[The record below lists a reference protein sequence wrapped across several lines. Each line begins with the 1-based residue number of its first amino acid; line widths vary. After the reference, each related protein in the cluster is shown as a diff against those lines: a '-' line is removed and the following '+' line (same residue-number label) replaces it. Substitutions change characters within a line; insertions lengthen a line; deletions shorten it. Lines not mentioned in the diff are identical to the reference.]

1 MRHKRIR
8 FLLLQLVWRL
18 SEFAFFVRLASV
30 AALFILYFLGGL
42 KMKKLIAFIGL
53 AVCVVLIFASCSKD
67 MTLSEFYADYE
78 YKDGYPTLNNFEM
91 IDELSELNC
100 VNAFNDIIVFADEH
114 KANIK
119 TKFYNAK
126 TESFIIERDRNRLV
140 FYTSRTFYNHTF
152 IITVEIDFAY
162 TLNIYSASGSK
173 LASKKIEYETNSF
186 NIDEHIKSSSDL
198 IQFDKRIY
206 RIDDSGNA
214 SVIVDNPFFGE
225 IPSDLIKTKKY
236 YYQLNGSKVT
246 VYDPSLNEVLLW
258 QIPYESYDKASMFI
272 LSEEKILVQLFDSVS
287 EHEQRNEYIEEKYKY
302 FDKNGKELA
311 LKSLII
317 DVASGREK
325 EVYLDF
331 VVNEI
336 TYSRGRIYP
345 HNEFDYISENITNVA
360 YIYRIEN
367 QKLLTADQKCVSISG
382 EDASISFEIA
392 PEYSTLPYPVAND
405 RYCYISD
412 SGDYYLINADGDV
425 IAKIKS
431 TNTIVKYN
439 DKYIATDDKIYDY
452 NIKLVY
458 DLEENKKE
466 LVELMANG
474 FIVKDSEFTEGE
486 YHLHTK
492 DGKIIKIE
500 NYYDSSSQY
509 YTRTKNVVA
518 ITTTNIATT
527 VKAKTNTELEVLF
540 IIVAVRLIAL
550 NLMNTLHAGQEV
562 LFVQKV

>member
-1 MRHKRIR
+1 
-8 FLLLQLVWRL
+8 
-18 SEFAFFVRLASV
+18 
-30 AALFILYFLGGL
+30 
-42 KMKKLIAFIGL
+42 
-53 AVCVVLIFASCSKD
+53 
-67 MTLSEFYADYE
+67 
-78 YKDGYPTLNNFEM
+78 
-91 IDELSELNC
+91 
-100 VNAFNDIIVFADEH
+100 
-114 KANIK
+114 
-119 TKFYNAK
+119 
-126 TESFIIERDRNRLV
+126 
-140 FYTSRTFYNHTF
+140 
-152 IITVEIDFAY
+152 
-162 TLNIYSASGSK
+162 
-173 LASKKIEYETNSF
+173 
-186 NIDEHIKSSSDL
+186 
-198 IQFDKRIY
+198 
-206 RIDDSGNA
+206 
-214 SVIVDNPFFGE
+214 
-225 IPSDLIKTKKY
+225 
-236 YYQLNGSKVT
+236 
-246 VYDPSLNEVLLW
+246 
-258 QIPYESYDKASMFI
+258 MFI

-367 QKLLTADQKCVSISG
+367 QKLLTTDQKCVSISG

-509 YTRTKNVVA
+509 YITREAMGYDNNFMYHTYKYCFYND
-518 ITTTNIATT
+518 NGDEIATKDYVYEAPRVIYT
-527 VKAKTNTELEVLF
+527 AEDNEY
-540 IIVAVRLIAL
+540 IIIAL
-550 NLMNTLHAGQEV
+550 DYKFKTYYYKCYYEYPYKLS
-562 LFVQKV
+562 